1 MNNLNYVSL
10 TGFQMLRQYFA
21 ILSKGCIFLLFI
33 SSLLFPGSLF
43 GAARTALVSGNWN
56 SIVTWGGLSVP
67 LAGDDVTIGSGVTV
81 TITANAA
88 CTSITFSNNSTLSFS
103 GAFVLDVSG
112 TVTMPAPGN
121 NNPITFALG
130 AGTATIGGLFTMNGG
145 SGNASRRNDLT
156 ISTGILNLNGG
167 FTTATTRSNVIFS
180 GAGVLNIGGTISANP
195 MTLTASTGTVNYTGS
210 TAQNIWVLNY
220 YNLGTSG
227 TATKTCT
234 GILTVSNALN
244 VDTGGTLE
252 LSGAGTPL
260 NYSGTISGTGKVLY
274 SGASAQTVSSLTY
287 HDLEFSGAGTKTLA
301 AGTTTTVSNNW
312 IVGSTTNM
320 TTTAAAVVTGDIS
333 GSGAITMGSGTLTL
347 GGDWTNNGT
356 FTSGTGTVVY
366 DGITQSIGAIPYYD
380 LVVSNSGEKT
390 LSAST
395 TVSNTLTVNDPATLG
410 LSSFTL
416 NLPLSGTPLINTGII
431 DPGTSTVNY
440 AGTAE
445 TSIAPGNYYNLDGT
459 GGDRILPDGQEVGIA
474 GTFTPGAGAYTV
486 TGSLVNFNGSEIQ
499 TIPAFTF
506 NDVILS
512 GTGDKEIP
520 GATEVTV
527 KTIEI
532 QDGPSLDILG
542 DAQLNIT
549 N

>member
-1 MNNLNYVSL
+1 MNNFNYVSL
-10 TGFQMLRQYFA
+10 TRFQMLRQYFSV
-21 ILSKGCIFLLFI
+21 LSKGCIILLLF
-33 SSLLFPGSLF
+33 SSILFAGNLF
-43 GAARTALVSGNWN
+43 GAIRTSSGSGNWN
-56 SIVTWGGLSVP
+56 STATWGGASVP
-67 LAGDDVTIGSGVTV
+67 VAGDDVIIAAGHTV

-103 GAFVLDVSG
+103 GAFALDVSG

-156 ISTGILNLNGG
+156 ISTGTLNLNGG

-180 GAGVLNIGGTISANP
+180 GAGVLNIDGAISANE
-195 MTLTASTGTVNYTGS
+195 MTLTAGTGTVNYIGS

-220 YNLGTSG
+220 NNLGIAG

-234 GILTVSNALN
+234 GILTVSNALS
-244 VDTGGTLE
+244 VTTGGTLE

-260 NYSGTISGTGKVLY
+260 NYSGTISGAGKVLY
-274 SGASAQTVSSLTY
+274 SGASAQTVSSLSY
-287 HDLEFSGAGTKTLA
+287 YDLEFSGAGTKTLA
-301 AGTTTTVSNNW
+301 AGSSTTVGNNW
-312 IVGSTTNM
+312 MVGSTTNM

-333 GSGAITMGSGTLTL
+333 GSGAITMGSGTITL

-356 FTSGTGTVVY
+356 FTSGTGTVIY
-366 DGITQSIGAIPYYD
+366 NGSAQSLASLPYYD
-380 LVVSNSGEKT
+380 LVISNSGEKT
-390 LSAST
+390 LAAST
-395 TVSNTLTVNDPATLG
+395 TVSNTLIVNDPATLG

-445 TSIAPGNYYNLDGT
+445 TTIAPGNYYNLDGT
-459 GGDRILPDGQEVGIA
+459 GGDRVLPDGQEVGIA
-474 GTFTPGAGAYTV
+474 GAFTPGTGVYTV
-486 TGSLVNFNGSEIQ
+486 TGSLVNFNGSELQ
-499 TIPAFTF
+499 TLPAFTF
-506 NDVILS
+506 NDLILS
-512 GTGDKEIP
+512 GTGAKEIQA
-520 GATEVTV
+520 ATAVTV
-527 KTIEI
+527 RTIEI
-532 QDGPSLDILG
+532 QDGPSLDIQG